1 MSGLDCGRE
10 LLALVLRKTERANFV
25 AKADAARCHNVAI
38 DAEVGSAT
46 RRLHGT
52 QGVDITF
59 AGTRI
64 AGRGDTTLARSTHS
78 KHRRPNRDVV
88 PKPSV
93 FLEGRATR
101 QRHRHP
107 KAAVIERTLLKR
119 GN

>member
-1 MSGLDCGRE
+1 MSAPDCDLG
-10 LLALVLRKTERANFV
+10 LLALVLRKTERADFV
-25 AKADAARCHNVAI
+25 AEADPAGRHDIAI